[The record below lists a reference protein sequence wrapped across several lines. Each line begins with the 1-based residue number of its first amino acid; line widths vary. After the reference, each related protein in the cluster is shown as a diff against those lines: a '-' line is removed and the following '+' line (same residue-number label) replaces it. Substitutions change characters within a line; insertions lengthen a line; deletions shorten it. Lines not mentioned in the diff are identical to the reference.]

1 MHELSNKQFND
12 VFLTQWSRFD
22 VRKYAYDIFF
32 NCNEDRFSKISRHWG
47 RNYGWNSQNYMAS
60 NFYNWKSN
68 YVSPNS
74 SSRYK
79 IIDSTLSTLNKEE
92 KFVDAYNSIA
102 NYISK
107 KYPSKIKLSQI
118 KEAITLLSST
128 IDGFNLENESKN
140 SKMIYDNDDIV
151 IFESTVKGIFKV
163 YMNLIFNNLEE
174 DVSLI
179 KSLIQRT
186 NTEFLEIG
194 FKLYLFGIQI
204 DKESLAIEDYRSPLK
219 SQPSANFNSIWHQEL
234 SDLSLG
240 KVAEIKMANDVTKID
255 AFLSNQEIDK
265 FINNKHK
272 IVKSKNGGEI
282 KLNLKSHS
290 GIIDIRL
297 RVLSEIEKLII
308 IFRAILAIIILVVL
322 LSILI
327 STGKYIGYVL
337 FGIFLT
343 YVIVVPEKQDF
354 IKLFKDL
361 KDKYFGK

>member
-1 MHELSNKQFND
+1 MHELNTKQFNE
-12 VFLTQWSRFD
+12 VFLTQTLRFD

-32 NCNEDRFSKISRHWG
+32 NCTEDRFSTISRHWG

-79 IIDSTLSTLNKEE
+79 IVDSTLNTFSKEE

-102 NYISK
+102 TYISK

-118 KEAITLLSST
+118 EETIKSLSAS
-128 IDGFNLENESKN
+128 IDNFKLENESRN
-140 SKMIYDNDDIV
+140 SEMIYSDDDID

-163 YMNLIFNNLEE
+163 YMNLIFNKLED
-174 DVSLI
+174 DVLLI
-179 KSLIQRT
+179 KSLIKGT
-186 NTEFLEIG
+186 NTEFLEID

-204 DKESLAIEDYRSPLK
+204 DRESLTTEKYKSPLK
-219 SQPSANFNSIWHQEL
+219 SKPTANFSSIWHKEL
-234 SDLSLG
+234 SDLSLS
-240 KVAEIKMANDVTKID
+240 KVAEIKKANDVTKID
-255 AFLSNQEIDK
+255 AFLTNQEIDK

-272 IVKSKNGGEI
+272 IVNSKNGGEI

-290 GIIDIRL
+290 GIIDVKL
-297 RVLSEIEKLII
+297 RILSEIEKLILI
-308 IFRAILAIIILVVL
+308 SRAILAIIIFTVL

-327 STGKYIGYVL
+327 STGNYIGYIL
-337 FGIFLT
+337 FGVFLT
-343 YVIVVPEKQDF
+343 YVIVVPEKEEF
-354 IKLFKDL
+354 MKLFKDL
-361 KDKYFGK
+361 KKIYFGK

>member
-1 MHELSNKQFND
+1 MHELNNKQFNE

-32 NCNEDRFSKISRHWG
+32 NCNEKRFHKISRHWG

-79 IIDSTLSTLNKEE
+79 IIDSTLNTLNKEE

-102 NYISK
+102 IYISK
-107 KYPSKIKLSQI
+107 KYPSKIRLSQI
-118 KEAITLLSST
+118 KETITSLSTT
-128 IDGFNLENESKN
+128 IDSFNLENESRN
-140 SKMIYDNDDIV
+140 AKMIYNNDDIH

-163 YMNLIFNNLEE
+163 YMNLIFNKLEE
-174 DVSLI
+174 DVLLI

-204 DKESLAIEDYRSPLK
+204 EKESLATENYKSPLK
-219 SQPSANFNSIWHQEL
+219 SQPTANFNSIWHNEL
-234 SDLSLG
+234 SDLSLS
-240 KVAEIKMANDVTKID
+240 KVAEIKKANDVTKID

-290 GIIDIRL
+290 GIIDIKL

-308 IFRAILAIIILVVL
+308 FSRIILAMTIVGVL

-327 STGKYIGYVL
+327 STGKYIGYIIL
-337 FGIFLT
+337 GMFLNYAIILPDKED
-343 YVIVVPEKQDF
+343 YV
-354 IKLFKDL
+354 KLFKDF
-361 KDKYFGK
+361 KNKYFGK